1 MKFYVHLA
9 RIVLC
14 LMFCVAVDVFGL
26 KLIEYLC
33 FSLLSLGFSKSLF

>member
-9 RIVLC
+9 RTVLC
-14 LMFCVAVDVFGL
+14 LMFRVAVDAFGL

>member
-14 LMFCVAVDVFGL
+14 LMFRVAVDVFGL
-26 KLIEYLC
+26 NLIEYPC